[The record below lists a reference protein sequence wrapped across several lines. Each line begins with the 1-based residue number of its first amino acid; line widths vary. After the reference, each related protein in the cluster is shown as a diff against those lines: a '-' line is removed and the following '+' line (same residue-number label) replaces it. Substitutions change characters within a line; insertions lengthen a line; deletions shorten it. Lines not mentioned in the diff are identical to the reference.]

1 MNMYFDEGP
10 RWFAGGGRMRGG
22 RGRDRGRGRGGP
34 PFGDRPP
41 WARGIRELFEE
52 RPVRAD
58 RGVVRYL
65 VLDAVKDEPRH
76 GYEIMAAIETK
87 SRNAYRPSA
96 GVVYPTLQMLE
107 ELGHLRVT
115 EKDGKRVFSIT
126 AAGTRELEEHK
137 AEVDGFYEE
146 SGGIWEDRP
155 DDLAD
160 LGMLVHRLVRAF
172 RRGARRGHLTREAMA
187 KARAILEEA
196 VGKLE
201 ALLDDEP

>member
-1 MNMYFDEGP
+1 MFFDEGP

-22 RGRDRGRGRGGP
+22 RGGERDRGRGRGGP
-34 PFGDRPP
+34 PSGDRPP
-41 WARGIRELFEE
+41 WARGMRELFEE

-65 VLDAVKDEPRH
+65 VLDAVRDEPRH

-107 ELGHLRVT
+107 ELGHLRVA
-115 EKDGKRVFSIT
+115 EREGKRVYTIT
-126 AAGTRELEEHK
+126 AAGTRELEEHR
-137 AEVDGFYEE
+137 AEVTAFYEE
-146 SGGIWEDRP
+146 SGGIWEDCP
-155 DDLAD
+155 DDPAD

-172 RRGARRGHLTREAMA
+172 RRGARRGNLTREAMV
-187 KARAILEEA
+187 KARTILDEA

-201 ALLDDEP
+201 ALLDEE